1 MDISKHAIWQ
11 VVKFFLAFGLIAIV
25 ISEINVESV
34 AVLWKR
40 ISVSWFLLSVF
51 AFYASIWFMA
61 RRYWVLIGTQIE
73 FHDIFHSVL
82 YQNIMGNLVTTAAGA
97 AWYVGTLRNQHKIPI
112 TRSVF
117 SLVAARFGDLV
128 TWLVS
133 LSVATLL
140 VWRHI
145 PMLRFM
151 VTLLISLLTG
161 GALVGVMMMVFRG
174 RLVAFARTILSK
186 FQFQRKASV
195 RRFLETLTVF
205 LNQEAHEYVRSI
217 SAFTTYSVL
226 TVGSMLLFAY
236 SSLQIFGVRIEIWP
250 VVFVVAITQIISFLP
265 VQVLGG
271 LGLYDLTYLYLY
283 GLFGVDRSEF
293 AAVIVGLR
301 ICFYLA
307 NLALLPLLVIT
318 TRSRKGALVGADEE
332 PL

>member
-1 MDISKHAIWQ
+1 MEISKHAIWQ
-11 VVKFFLAFGLIAIV
+11 FVKFALAFGLIAIV
-25 ISEINVESV
+25 ISEVNVESV

-73 FHDIFHSVL
+73 FHDVFHSVL
-82 YQNIMGNLVTTAAGA
+82 YQNIMGNLVTTVAGA
-97 AWYVGTLRNQHKIPI
+97 AWYVGTLRNQHNIPI

-128 TWLVS
+128 TWLVT

-145 PMLRFM
+145 PMLHLM

-161 GALVGVMMMVFRG
+161 GVLVGVMMIIFHG
-174 RLVAFARTILSK
+174 RTVAFAGAILSK
-186 FQFQRKASV
+186 FRFQRKPSV
-195 RRFLETLTVF
+195 RRFFETLTVF
-205 LNQEAHEYVRSI
+205 LNRETDEYVRSI
-217 SAFTTYSVL
+217 NPFTVYSVL
-226 TVGSMLLFAY
+226 TVASMLLFAY
-236 SSLQIFGVRIEIWP
+236 CSLQIFAVQIEIWP
-250 VVFVVAITQIISFLP
+250 VVFVVALTQIISFLP

-307 NLALLPLLVIT
+307 NFALLPLLVIT
-318 TRSRKGALVGADEE
+318 ARSRKGALVSTNEE